1 LRTGVTYTTVVKD
14 EVNMARKGEGAEAGP
29 TGGSK
34 TVPPTRAVGSETATG
49 LQLAHERGEQEV
61 PKGAERGSQVEIEG
75 GDPTP
80 DAEGP
85 QKPRGLQAESAL
97 FVSNGSVS
105 STDVPSPSGLQPIG
119 AVASTVEEG
128 RKLVETKRR
137 DHEAF
142 VRRSPRAEALEESQV
157 NTMGR
162 AELKALGQ
170 QRGYD
175 MPDAGGRATRAAFLA
190 AQDKDENLGGDM
202 GRGTSGTKGSKGGSK
217 GTRGSGATKASMTKT
232 TKAAA
237 PRGGATRGGSA
248 KGGRGK

>member
-1 LRTGVTYTTVVKD
+1 VVKV
-14 EVNMARKGEGAEAGP
+14 EVSMAGNGEGAKASP
-29 TGGSK
+29 TEGSN
-34 TVPPTRAVGSETATG
+34 TVPPTRATGSETATG
-49 LQLAHERGEQEV
+49 LQIAHERGEQEV

-97 FVSNGSVS
+97 FVSNGSIS

-119 AVASTVEEG
+119 AVATSVEHG
-128 RKLVETKRR
+128 RKLVETRKR

-142 VRRSPRAEALEESQV
+142 VRRSPRAEALDESQV

-162 AELKALGQ
+162 AELAAIGV

-175 MPDAGGRATRAAFLA
+175 MPDAGTRATRAAFLA
-190 AQDKDENLGGDM
+190 AQDNDETLGG
-202 GRGTSGTKGSKGGSK
+202 GKVASKRGSAGSNNGKGGSQQA
-217 GTRGSGATKASMTKT
+217 RGSGSTKSSMSKATKST
-232 TKAAA
+232 A
-237 PRGGATRGGSA
+237 PKGQATRGGSR